1 MQARVCK
8 RVVELSR
15 APCHHQ
21 CMGSE
26 LEVEHS
32 RINCVQTA
40 LAERTRDRGEIRKKA
55 GPPHDFR
62 EFVSIRAAMCARVRV
77 CVCVCVRL
85 CVCACVYMCVWALEV
100 YGLSRVKHVVKDVIP
115 PGRPE
120 GPNVVRIRGH

>member
-15 APCHHQ
+15 APRHYQ

-40 LAERTRDRGEIRKKA
+40 LAERTRDGGEIRKKA

-62 EFVSIRAAMCARVRV
+62 EFVSIRAAVCARVRV
-77 CVCVCVRL
+77 CVIQV
-85 CVCACVYMCVWALEV
+85 
-100 YGLSRVKHVVKDVIP
+100 GLGGARP
-115 PGRPE
+115 P
-120 GPNVVRIRGH
+120 N

>member
-15 APCHHQ
+15 APRHHQ

-40 LAERTRDRGEIRKKA
+40 LAERTRDGGEIRKKA

-62 EFVSIRAAMCARVRV
+62 EFVSIRAAVCARVRV
-77 CVCVCVRL
+77 CVTQVGLGGARPPIVECPRL
-85 CVCACVYMCVWALEV
+85 IA
-100 YGLSRVKHVVKDVIP
+100 
-115 PGRPE
+115 
-120 GPNVVRIRGH
+120 

>member
-15 APCHHQ
+15 APRHHQ

-40 LAERTRDRGEIRKKA
+40 LAERTRDGGEIRKKA

-62 EFVSIRAAMCARVRV
+62 EFVSIRAAVCARVRV
-77 CVCVCVRL
+77 CVCVGVCAFVCVR
-85 CVCACVYMCVWALEV
+85 VCACGCMCVCVCVCL
-100 YGLSRVKHVVKDVIP
+100 RVSV
-115 PGRPE
+115 GACLCA
-120 GPNVVRIRGH
+120 